1 MDLSLIEVKDK
12 LKPQLKSLWGIDDF
26 KIVRAERKDR
36 FWVLMVEYQES
47 EKGPAGVAQYF
58 RTKVSGLFV
67 DAEIRNLENYS
78 KSNNVMFRK
87 SQIYP

>member
-12 LKPQLKSLWGIDDF
+12 LKPQLNSLWGIDDF

-47 EKGPAGVAQYF
+47 ER
-58 RTKVSGLFV
+58 RTRI
-67 DAEIRNLENYS
+67 E
-78 KSNNVMFRK
+78 
-87 SQIYP
+87 

>member
-12 LKPQLKSLWGIDDF
+12 LKPQLNGLWGIDDF
-26 KIVRAERKDR
+26 KIIRAERKDS

-47 EKGPAGVAQYF
+47 VKGPVGVAQYF

-67 DAEIRNLENYS
+67 DAETGKIESL
-78 KSNNVMFRK
+78 
-87 SQIYP
+87 ID